1 MVHVKSLLPD
11 PPVLPP
17 LNIHSFLLEREETP
31 DHVLYIDGINGRKWT
46 KQQFKERVRILR
58 TVLGRETAEGGL
70 GLKAPTMV
78 AIFSENC
85 MEYPTLVHAL
95 WSLAVPFAP
104 CSAYATPSELTHSLK
119 ISNSSYIF
127 THANRLDAALRA
139 ATEISLPRD
148 HIFILEGRTP
158 RGFTS
163 VQDLIAK
170 VERSNWPVL
179 PSRPVPQNHLA
190 FVLFSSGTTGL
201 PKAVALSHNNV
212 VSNAIQ
218 RIGWMNS
225 LLACPKPPPTPPEGQ
240 ISTIIGCLPVYHTFG
255 LHYYCF
261 VPFLTPTTVIF
272 IPKWNTDL
280 GLSLIPKYKVTT
292 ILAVPSILHQISTSP
307 KLAKT
312 DMSSVIGFGSGAAYL
327 PPTLANKL
335 SDQVGRG
342 VMVAHGY
349 GLSEATMSAINMI
362 YDGQLDGKWKYTP
375 DCSGGLIPG
384 MEARIVRED
393 GTEADYEEVGELWLK
408 GPNIAMGY
416 YGNPKATA
424 EAFVDGWLRTG
435 DLFKVNEEGYFW
447 YQDRGKDTLKV
458 SGMQVSP
465 MEIENSLFQHPLVKD
480 AAVAGVLAS
489 STDVTLSE
497 RVPRAWVVLTDQG
510 KTKRKDQMRKEL
522 DTWVQQRLSKYKW
535 LRGGIEFVEQV
546 RRKFS

>member
-85 MEYPTLVHAL
+85 M
-95 WSLAVPFAP
+95 
-104 CSAYATPSELTHSLK
+104 
-119 ISNSSYIF
+119 
-127 THANRLDAALRA
+127 
-139 ATEISLPRD
+139 
-148 HIFILEGRTP
+148 
-158 RGFTS
+158 
-163 VQDLIAK
+163 
-170 VERSNWPVL
+170 
-179 PSRPVPQNHLA
+179 
-190 FVLFSSGTTGL
+190 
-201 PKAVALSHNNV
+201 
-212 VSNAIQ
+212 
-218 RIGWMNS
+218 
-225 LLACPKPPPTPPEGQ
+225 PPPTPPEGQ

-489 STDVTLSE
+489 STDATLSE

-535 LRGGIEFVEQV
+535 LRGGIEFVEQIPKSATGKV
-546 RRKFS
+546 LRRQLVDKYTREHPVHATARL